1 MKCWRWLLA
10 ALVVT
15 TLGCL
20 LLPTTSSA
28 ADRTAHPF
36 WVDGGGFLMGDPD
49 GGSPGSGSAGQ
60 SYMHDFRNGKSLED
74 LNTPRSWL
82 RQLGL
87 MGSLRVV
94 FATTRL

>member
-15 TLGCL
+15 TLGCF

-28 ADRTAHPF
+28 AVRTAHPF
-36 WVDGGGFLMGDPD
+36 WVDGGGSLMGDPD

-60 SYMHDFRNGKSLED
+60 DYLHDFRNRRSFGD
-74 LNTPRSWL
+74 LNTPRLWL

-87 MGSLRVV
+87 MGSLRLVLG
-94 FATTRL
+94 TTGH